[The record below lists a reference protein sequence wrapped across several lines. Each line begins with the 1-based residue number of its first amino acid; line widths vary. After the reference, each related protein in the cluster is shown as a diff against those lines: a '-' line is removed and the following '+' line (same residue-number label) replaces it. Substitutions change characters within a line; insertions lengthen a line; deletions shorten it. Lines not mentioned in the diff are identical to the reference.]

1 MQPPVQL
8 SSNPPQ
14 TIRWFHVFLS
24 AAYRQHTLRSAGG
37 TDVLEAILISPYRF
51 VPLDLHDLHFHSVVA
66 DLGGKAENL
75 LTDESFRSCD
85 CPQVLLSRD
94 QHILLFVTFSKF

>member
-1 MQPPVQL
+1 MYLRP
-8 SSNPPQ
+8 
-14 TIRWFHVFLS
+14 FLS
-24 AAYRQHTLRSAGG
+24 HRTVPFRSTRSSRSA
-37 TDVLEAILISPYRF
+37 
-51 VPLDLHDLHFHSVVA
+51 FHSVVA

-75 LTDESFRSCD
+75 LTDEAFRSCD